1 MITGCYS
8 KEVQPKSPSSRG
20 SVGFL
25 RYLYGYTQEAKKKKL
40 EMLVQAKPEH
50 IRQAAQE
57 VLASLECYQRQAAIV
72 NGNELKVDELKDWK
86 NIQQLSII
94 SENMR

>member
-1 MITGCYS
+1 
-8 KEVQPKSPSSRG
+8 
-20 SVGFL
+20 
-25 RYLYGYTQEAKKKKL
+25 
-40 EMLVQAKPEH
+40 MLVQAKPEH

-57 VLASLECYQRQAAIV
+57 VLASLERYQRQAAIV
-72 NGNELKVDELKDWK
+72 NGNELKADELKDWK